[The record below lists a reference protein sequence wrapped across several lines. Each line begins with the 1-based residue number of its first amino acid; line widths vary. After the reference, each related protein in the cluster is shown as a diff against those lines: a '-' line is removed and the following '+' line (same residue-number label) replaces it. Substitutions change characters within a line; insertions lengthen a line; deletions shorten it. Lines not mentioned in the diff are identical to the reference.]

1 MPTSTIMVTSFR
13 IGLTAFQLNRGE
25 RASQSQC
32 QPPRNSERRRFG
44 WIICVIF
51 QNILIRKDIIFS
63 DEILL
68 INKILNIHMSFFVD
82 QQNFE
87 QSPIIFLLINKIL
100 NNSLSFFYWST
111 KFWTVHYHFFIDQQ
125 NFEQL
130 TIIFLLINKILNN
143 SLSFF
148 IDQQNFEIHQKS
160 RFPTFSDN
168 CEYLETNHQ
177 VSTLLVFR
185 TALAGSAP
193 DTHRRLWA
201 LQSAKKEWKDKG
213 VGISFF
219 QVNYDLNYFL
229 LLETTQEFAPL
240 IS

>member
-87 QSPIIFLLINKIL
+87 QFPIIFLLINKIL

-168 CEYLETNHQ
+168 CEYLETKLIIKSPHFWSFERRWLEARRTRTDGCERSSLQKRNGRTRGLAL
-177 VSTLLVFR
+177 VSFR
-185 TALAGSAP
+185 
-193 DTHRRLWA
+193 
-201 LQSAKKEWKDKG
+201 
-213 VGISFF
+213 
-219 QVNYDLNYFL
+219 
-229 LLETTQEFAPL
+229 
-240 IS
+240 